1 MGMNSGA
8 SIVSRNLVQPGI
20 LKLFVMAMLLAL
32 ILLPPGGFRPAPA
45 HAVEPQLAVSPT
57 AGPPGSTF
65 NVTGSGFFPGSSL
78 GVFFAQL
85 GAETHL
91 GNVGVGPA
99 GGFSGSFQVPSGAA
113 PGDALV
119 TARNSIQAA
128 EATFEVTNGDG
139 DDADDEALCRIKVTL
154 FGVARDDPSNRTAR
168 ARITSSVNLGIGK
181 STVNV
186 TLGGVPII
194 LDEDLGEALVP
205 KRLFPRRLQI
215 TSIVSS
221 DGHGADH
228 ESLRI
233 NCPDSK
239 TSVSV
244 VRTFVLAPIPPDG
257 GEPDDRQVDFE
268 VIYRV
273 EVTDVQ

>member
-1 MGMNSGA
+1 M
-8 SIVSRNLVQPGI
+8 VRRNLAQPRI
-20 LKLFVMAMLLAL
+20 LKLMVMAMLLAF
-32 ILLPPGGFRPAPA
+32 IPFEQGGFRPAPA
-45 HAVEPQLAVSPT
+45 HAAEAQIQVSPT
-57 AGPPGSTF
+57 GGPPGSTF
-65 NVTGSGFFPGSSL
+65 NVTGTGFFAGSSL

-99 GGFSGSFQVPSGAA
+99 GDFSGSFQVPSGAE
-113 PGDALV
+113 PGDALL

-139 DDADDEALCRIKVTL
+139 DDADDEALCRVKVTL
-154 FGVARDDPSNRTAR
+154 FGVTRDDPLNRTAV
-168 ARITSSVNLGIGK
+168 ARISSSVNLGIGK
-181 STVNV
+181 HDLTE
-186 TLGGVPII
+186 TLGEFPII

-215 TSIVSS
+215 TSTVSS

-239 TSVSV
+239 TGVSL
-244 VRTFVLAPIPPDG
+244 VRTFVLGLIPPG
-257 GEPDDRQVDFE
+257 GGMPEDRRVNFE
-268 VIYRV
+268 VVYHV
-273 EVTDVQ
+273 EVTEVQ